1 VRNRQEEYMRTAHCE
16 ENARQGKR
24 AHLLGKPNATSG
36 HRDILAHDLH
46 IANVSTRHDC
56 AVLVVKAHA
65 GPDAR
70 SDPIDHHVGQ
80 QFVLY
85 GGAAMA
91 VQYGGGADM
100 VMKYGGGADMVR
112 YGGGADMALKYDG
125 SAGSEG
131 SRTS

>member
-1 VRNRQEEYMRTAHCE
+1 VRNRQEEYMRTVHCE

-24 AHLLGKPNATSG
+24 AHLFGKPNATSG

-46 IANVSTRHDC
+46 ISNVGTRHDC

-91 VQYGGGADM
+91 VKHGGGADM
-100 VMKYGGGADMVR
+100 VMKYSGGADMVMKCGGGADMVR
-112 YGGGADMALKYDG
+112 YDGG
-125 SAGSEG
+125 AGSEG
-131 SRTS
+131 SRTL